1 MGLLFALHTYLSKL
15 GGREKILC
23 NGKLFHYS
31 YTLNIKTEFRLT
43 AVYQSIDLPKS
54 MDNKM
59 VLVVRTDLQMGKGK
73 ILFYVKTDFRNWI
86 INWWYFTFSW
96 NKAKLQPN
104 VLMQQLIC
112 TKKLPSKLQ
121 IWLNNGR
128 RLVKQKSLWK
138 HLKVYT

>member
-1 MGLLFALHTYLSKL
+1 MNCLTNLGLLFALHTYLSKL

-73 ILFYVKTDFRNWI
+73 FFLREIRFQKLDYKLIIFYFFREI
-86 INWWYFTFSW
+86 
-96 NKAKLQPN
+96 
-104 VLMQQLIC
+104 
-112 TKKLPSKLQ
+112 
-121 IWLNNGR
+121 R
-128 RLVKQKSLWK
+128 
-138 HLKVYT
+138 